1 MLNVLSVCQK
11 LGNSIERITTKRL
24 KTNPQNKKGP
34 AILGNRFPKND
45 LMSHTRPNDKAPDSI
60 KNKSTPHLKHAAKI
74 SVIHQ
79 FNDGC
84 AEYSLTIIPLAVIYT

>member
-45 LMSHTRPNDKAPDSI
+45 LMSQTRPNDNAPESI
-60 KNKSTPHLKHAAKI
+60 KNKSTPKRKQLPITSDIIQLKESI
-74 SVIHQ
+74 V
-79 FNDGC
+79 
-84 AEYSLTIIPLAVIYT
+84 YSLTISLLQSLKM